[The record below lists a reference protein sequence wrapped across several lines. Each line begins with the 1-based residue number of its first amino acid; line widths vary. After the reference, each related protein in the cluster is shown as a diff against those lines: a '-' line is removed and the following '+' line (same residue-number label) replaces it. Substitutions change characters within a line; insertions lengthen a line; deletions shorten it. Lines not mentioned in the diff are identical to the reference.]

1 MPKEPEWVFE
11 KAIDLTA
18 ATMGGRAGQGQSP
31 EFASQVFKEIWST
44 LKEAAEELPERSKP
58 GF

>member
-11 KAIDLTA
+11 KALDLTA
-18 ATMGGRAGQGQSP
+18 AAMGGRAGQGQAP
-31 EFASQVFKEIWST
+31 EFVAQVFREIWST
-44 LKEAAEELPERSKP
+44 LKEAAEELPDRTKP